1 MNNFFLVKKTDAI
14 LISVLFFIYIVITV
28 VAILG
33 IGNLNFLYL
42 NHLGYIEILS
52 TLIFLSSLYLGFK
65 NIKFYAVLLV
75 FNIIALPSS
84 IDNVFPSVLI
94 SAPCDLKNVYFPLV
108 THIDIY
114 LVIGIIRF
122 WINKNSN
129 KIYFKGV
136 LIKLFFFLLF
146 LLFISM
152 ITNLVEHD
160 SIYNAGLILSHSYH
174 LRYILLLLVLF
185 GNTEIIKHNNLFFL
199 GIGISVIFLI
209 LESVLFSYI
218 FNSFWRLI
226 SGTLGNNVFGNILS
240 AITCFY
246 TYLTIRK
253 YLSIKYYFL
262 ILIMVFCVFLTETR
276 SAIFLLLIYSF
287 SESIIYI
294 FNLFKQKFNMKA
306 FTCLFSLLLIF
317 TVLFFSQNERLYLNN
332 FKVEKINFKRTNL
345 NEIIVLEKNHFNA
358 SLILRLNHFQTSL
371 NMIKQEPLFGIG
383 SGRWNRYKQYYGS
396 TDNHVMDSH
405 NDFLALASQYGLL
418 MSILLCFYI
427 FIFPFLLFMRK
438 QSIERDKRKVS
449 YLFII
454 NIVMMFAG
462 ITNSG
467 LYKNQIFGFLAL
479 ILVFYIFNLT
489 ENEKENSHS
498 WY

>member
-1 MNNFFLVKKTDAI
+1 
-14 LISVLFFIYIVITV
+14 
-28 VAILG
+28 
-33 IGNLNFLYL
+33 
-42 NHLGYIEILS
+42 
-52 TLIFLSSLYLGFK
+52 
-65 NIKFYAVLLV
+65 
-75 FNIIALPSS
+75 
-84 IDNVFPSVLI
+84 
-94 SAPCDLKNVYFPLV
+94 
-108 THIDIY
+108 
-114 LVIGIIRF
+114 
-122 WINKNSN
+122 
-129 KIYFKGV
+129 
-136 LIKLFFFLLF
+136 
-146 LLFISM
+146 
-152 ITNLVEHD
+152 
-160 SIYNAGLILSHSYH
+160 
-174 LRYILLLLVLF
+174 
-185 GNTEIIKHNNLFFL
+185 
-199 GIGISVIFLI
+199 
-209 LESVLFSYI
+209 
-218 FNSFWRLI
+218 
-226 SGTLGNNVFGNILS
+226 
-240 AITCFY
+240 
-246 TYLTIRK
+246 
-253 YLSIKYYFL
+253 
-262 ILIMVFCVFLTETR
+262 
-276 SAIFLLLIYSF
+276 
-287 SESIIYI
+287 
-294 FNLFKQKFNMKA
+294 MKA